1 MAYDTTEAVAKFL
14 SGFQMKITNRERDT
28 VAPDYYVKYSLTL
41 SKGGK
46 DFSTTFVSDPRA
58 SGEPTVTQVFSALA
72 DKRDTTRCSPSSG
85 RPSFLSAISTRKRFP
100 LTAKRT
106 IWKTVG
112 MGLVV
117 TPRKRMPR
125 KRTIEMRSRL

>member
-58 SGEPTVTQVFSALA
+58 EKTCV
-72 DKRDTTRCSPSSG
+72 
-85 RPSFLSAISTRKRFP
+85 
-100 LTAKRT
+100 
-106 IWKTVG
+106 TVG
-112 MGLVV
+112 SPEALGSDTKVV
-117 TPRKRMPR
+117 EKSFPPLERVSEYFT
-125 KRTIEMRSRL
+125 

>member
-58 SGEPTVTQVFSALA
+58 SGEPTVTQVSGLG
-72 DKRDTTRCSPSSG
+72 RSPPSQTMSS
-85 RPSFLSAISTRKRFP
+85 PCESTP
-100 LTAKRT
+100 LTSSWISSTHR
-106 IWKTVG
+106 G
-112 MGLVV
+112 
-117 TPRKRMPR
+117 
-125 KRTIEMRSRL
+125 